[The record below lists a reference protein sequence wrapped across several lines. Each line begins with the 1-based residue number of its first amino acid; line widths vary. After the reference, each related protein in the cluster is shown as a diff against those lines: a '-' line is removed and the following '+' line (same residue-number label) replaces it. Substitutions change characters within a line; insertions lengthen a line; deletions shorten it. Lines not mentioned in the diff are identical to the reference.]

1 MNVSRPSESAP
12 KILTNFEA
20 NIVSTLGQVMYP
32 REGGI
37 PVDAEQARALEYVER
52 WLAALPLQERVLLR
66 MLFLLIE
73 FSMPVFGPSRARRFT
88 QATPE
93 AQYEYLK
100 TWETSRIYFR
110 RVSMYG
116 LRSVFALA
124 YFADD
129 SVRERIGFES
139 GTTVLERHRRERRHP
154 VLAAVADAPGRDT
167 QANAD
172 VVALETA
179 LDAVRAHDRAQ
190 RAGANTSS

>member
-1 MNVSRPSESAP
+1 MSRSRN

-93 AQYEYLK
+93 AQYEYLT

-124 YFADD
+124 YFSDEG
-129 SVRERIGFES
+129 VREQIGFES
-139 GTTVLERHRRERRHP
+139 GTTVLERHKSERHP
-154 VLAAVADAPGRDT
+154 VLAAVADAPGRDSNT
-167 QANAD
+167 SAD

-190 RAGANTSS
+190 RAGATTSS